1 MWHHEHRDVVAH
13 GGDGGD
19 DASLHRHDDLGNV
32 MGVCEK
38 CQSKIRRE
46 TNRHGGGGGDGGG
59 EHPRAPRG
67 GDVSERAPTG
77 I

>member
-1 MWHHEHRDVVAH
+1 
-13 GGDGGD
+13 
-19 DASLHRHDDLGNV
+19 